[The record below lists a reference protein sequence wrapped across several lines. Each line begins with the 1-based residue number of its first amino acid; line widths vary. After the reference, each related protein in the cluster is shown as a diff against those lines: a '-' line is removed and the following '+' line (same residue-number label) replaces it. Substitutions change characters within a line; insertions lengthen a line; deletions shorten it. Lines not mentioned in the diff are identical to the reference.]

1 MDALNG
7 IVFIQ
12 LPLFL
17 LVGAVA
23 TSLVWWQHEGALCR
37 RVGGTLSSGL
47 KVVCVAALAGVWA
60 LLTLICWWCLFLATY
75 LAVFSMYALF
85 GVVAAWA
92 ALIGAGALFLI
103 APVVWGVILVG
114 LARREFRY
122 ASVSSSMR
130 VLPSVRA
137 MPEV

>member
-7 IVFIQ
+7 IVFVQ

-17 LVGAVA
+17 LVGAVV

-37 RVGGTLSSGL
+37 RVGGSLSSGL
-47 KVVCVAALAGVWA
+47 KVLCVAVLAGVWG
-60 LLTLICWWCLFLATY
+60 LLTLVCWWCLVLAAY
-75 LAVFSMYALF
+75 LAVFSMYVLF

-92 ALIGAGALFLI
+92 ALIGAGVLFLS
-103 APVVWGVILVG
+103 APVVWGVILFG

-122 ASVSSSMR
+122 ASAGSSMR
-130 VLPSVRA
+130 AAPPVRA
-137 MPEV
+137 LPGV

>member
-17 LVGAVA
+17 LVGAAA

-37 RVGGTLSSGL
+37 HVGGNLSSGL
-47 KVVCVAALAGVWA
+47 RMVCVAALAVAWV
-60 LLTLICWWCLFLATY
+60 LLTLACWWCLVLATY
-75 LAVFSMYALF
+75 LAVFSMYVLF

-92 ALIGAGALFLI
+92 ALIGSGALFLS
-103 APVVWGVILVG
+103 APVLWGAILFG

-122 ASVSSSMR
+122 ASASSSMR
-130 VLPSVRA
+130 TRPSVRA
-137 MPEV
+137 VPGV

>member
-1 MDALNG
+1 MDAING
-7 IVFIQ
+7 IVFVQ

-37 RVGGTLSSGL
+37 RFGGSFSSDL
-47 KVVCVAALAGVWA
+47 RMVCVAALAGAWI
-60 LLTLICWWCLFLATY
+60 LLTVVCWWCLLLAAY
-75 LAVFSMYALF
+75 LAVFSMYVLF

-92 ALIGAGALFLI
+92 ALIGAGALFLS
-103 APVVWGVILVG
+103 APVLWGVILFT

-122 ASVSSSMR
+122 ASASSSTR
-130 VLPSVRA
+130 ARPSVRA
-137 MPEV
+137 VPGV

>member
-1 MDALNG
+1 MDAMNG
-7 IVFIQ
+7 IVFVQ

-37 RVGGTLSSGL
+37 RVGGSLTSALRM
-47 KVVCVAALAGVWA
+47 VCVAALAAVWA
-60 LLTLICWWCLFLATY
+60 LLTVVCWWCLFLATY
-75 LAVFSMYALF
+75 LAVFSMYVLF

-92 ALIGAGALFLI
+92 ALIGGGVLFLS
-103 APVVWGVILVG
+103 APVLWGVILFT

-122 ASVSSSMR
+122 ASASSSMR
-130 VLPSVRA
+130 ARSSVRA
-137 MPEV
+137 LPGV